1 MRGRGVVQVAFVTD
15 VFSRRIVGWRAS
27 ASVRA
32 DLALDA
38 REQALGD
45 RDTDARLVHHCDRGS
60 QSLSVR
66 LAERLVEV
74 GMEPSVGSRGDSHD
88 YALAESSI
96 GLFNTDVTWRR
107 GRGHGLEAVDFATLA
122 WVAWYNT
129 QRLVEPLGYAPPGEY
144 EEAYDRSHTPQLAPV
159 GLNEPRL
166 RRSRGG
172 SWEDLSPS

>member
-1 MRGRGVVQVAFVTD
+1 VVQVAFVTD
-15 VFSRRIVGWRAS
+15 VFSRRIVGRRAS

-32 DLALDA
+32 ALALDA

-45 RDTDARLVHHCDRGS
+45 RDSDARLVHHCDRGS

-88 YALAESSI
+88 HALAESSI
-96 GLFNTDVTWRR
+96 GHFITDVTWRR
-107 GRGHGLEAVDFATLA
+107 GRWRGLEVVEFTTLA

-129 QRLVEPLGYAPPGEY
+129 QRVVEPMGYAPPREC
-144 EEAYDRSHTPQLAPV
+144 EEAYDRSHTPHPIPV

-172 SWEDLSPS
+172 SWEDFSPS